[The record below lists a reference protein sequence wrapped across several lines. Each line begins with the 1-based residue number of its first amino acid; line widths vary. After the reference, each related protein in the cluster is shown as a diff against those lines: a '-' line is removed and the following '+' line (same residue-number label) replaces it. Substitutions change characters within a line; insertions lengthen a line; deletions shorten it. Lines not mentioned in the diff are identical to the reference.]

1 MPGKRFARISLFTV
15 LLVFLGIFLIFH
27 WLKQRDY
34 REEFSAMRGQLGK
47 VELIDEEVRDGYIY
61 RSIRSRSSKDI
72 LFSARLK
79 IPENTDK
86 PLPAIIILGGLRT
99 GSMTVDY
106 IRQTTDMIIMAIDYP
121 YEGKKENLSVTEF
134 MLALADIHRAV
145 LNTPPAVILGVDYL
159 RTRDDVDQKRI
170 TLIGGSLGAFFVP
183 AVMAADTRIDAA
195 AILFGAGDLQALI
208 RNEIDMP
215 FPLPHLGAWAAS
227 VLLAPVE
234 PLKYVADISPRPVFI
249 LNGRSDHRIPMD
261 LAEKLH
267 EKAKE
272 PKEIVWIEAEHLNVK
287 SEEFH
292 RMVSGKIMDWLS
304 GINWEGTSPGNQGA
318 SPAD

>member
-1 MPGKRFARISLFTV
+1 MPGKRFARISLFSILIIILAL
-15 LLVFLGIFLIFH
+15 LLVFH
-27 WLKQRDY
+27 WIRQRDY
-34 REEFSAMRGQLGK
+34 REEFAAMRGQLGR
-47 VELIDEEVRDGYIY
+47 VELIDEETRDGYIY
-61 RSIRSRSSKDI
+61 RSIRSRSSTDI

-79 IPENTDK
+79 IPEKTEK

-106 IRQTTDMIIMAIDYP
+106 IREAPDMVIMAIDYP
-121 YEGKKENLSVTEF
+121 YEGKKENISVTEF
-134 MLALADIHRAV
+134 MLALSDIHRAV

-159 RTRDDVDQKRI
+159 RTSDYVNADRI

-215 FPLPHLGAWAAS
+215 FPLPNLGSWAAS

-234 PLKYVADISPRPVFI
+234 PLKYIADISPRPVFI
-249 LNGRSDHRIPMD
+249 LNGRSDHRIPME

-287 SEEFH
+287 TEEFP
-292 RMVSGKIMDWLS
+292 RMVSGKIIDWLT
-304 GINWEGTSPGNQGA
+304 GINWRDTSARA
-318 SPAD
+318 SRGSS